1 MADDIVVAERG
12 VPFPATT
19 DPVDTQTASGGMAFS
34 LGNFVTLPNKDGMP
48 GWWSA
53 GRDTALRT
61 FVNKSDPLKV
71 AVNTFINK
79 LVSVPYSI
87 FPKDNTMAA
96 HAELAAELEW
106 NLTNLSGFMRGF
118 REELKKIARDYL
130 TADNGCFALVMGKG
144 SAHRPLVGPALG
156 VMHLDSARCQRT
168 NDPEYPVIYTHINED
183 RYALHYTRVISMS
196 NLPSS
201 NVLMNGVG
209 LCAVSCALA
218 SAQELMDITEYAA
231 EKMGSRPPR
240 QILYAKTGANISE
253 LTSAIAVFE
262 QKMNADGYARFSKT
276 VLLAPKSANQQ
287 LELDVI
293 DLASVPD
300 GFDRDR
306 VSLIDLSL
314 LAAAFGLDLH
324 DLSLTIT
331 GTSTSEGGAEVQS
344 KKGRG
349 KGVHEF
355 IETFTD
361 QFARRFLPA
370 YLSFKFDEVD
380 DDADQQHADILAT
393 RATARSTNLSAGV
406 TTLRVERVAMLHD
419 GDISIEDFAMLE
431 LADGRTPDGM
441 DILFLFYTK
450 DPYIS
455 DLLRGFTVPEPTDL
469 ISTDAPN
476 IVPKIRERE
485 IKVYQEVET
494 ARTAVKAN
502 KARMALYA
510 LQKLETMYME
520 APPPELDP
528 NNPDVVDATAAQD
541 PAAVDSVTDPA
552 AASAAANGDEAAGVT
567 GDGAD
572 VDVDATAGAEGAETT
587 KEAGNAEKQLPFSLT
602 ELPDSDQ
609 AFLTNAIDDYEDDFY
624 SLVRQA
630 QSGQID
636 EESFVRSVSEIAAA
650 ILLLLFVRGSK
661 IPFARM
667 TTEEKQEIARLI
679 SQTDLSASDFGRDL
693 YGTLSA
699 SGKPMTLHAA
709 LARAGLWVNMAIAAF
724 STGQLMRRD
733 NPRLEWVWN
742 PMKDHCGDCVRL
754 NGQVHTASQWRA
766 AGWLPRSTRL
776 ECHGYNCGCGF
787 RETKD
792 AERGSF

>member
-1 MADDIVVAERG
+1 MADELAVVEQG
-12 VPFPATT
+12 TPFPSTV
-19 DPVDTQTASGGMAFS
+19 DPVDPRNATGGMAFS
-34 LGNFVTLPNKDGMP
+34 LGNFITLPNRDGMP
-48 GWWSA
+48 AWWSA
-53 GRDTALRT
+53 GRDNALRN

-87 FPKDNTMAA
+87 FPKDNTMAS
-96 HAELAAELEW
+96 HADLATELEW

-130 TADNGCFALVMGKG
+130 TTDNGCFAIVLGKG
-144 SAHRPLVGPALG
+144 SAHRPLIGPALG
-156 VMHLDSARCQRT
+156 ILHLDSARCQRT
-168 NDPEYPVIYTHINED
+168 NDPEYPVIYTHINEE

-196 NLPSS
+196 NLPSA
-201 NVLMNGVG
+201 NALMNGVG

-253 LTSAIAVFE
+253 LSSAIAVFE
-262 QKMNADGYARFSKT
+262 QKMSAEGYARFSKT

-331 GTSTSEGGAEVQS
+331 GTASSEGGAEVQS

-361 QFARRFLPA
+361 QFARRFLPT

-406 TTLRVERVAMLHD
+406 TTLRVERVSMLHD

-431 LADGRTPDGM
+431 LADGRTPNGL
-441 DILFLFYTK
+441 DILFLFYSE
-450 DPYIS
+450 DPYIKS
-455 DLLRGFTVPEPTDL
+455 LLGGFTVPDPTDM
-469 ISTDAPN
+469 IANESAT
-476 IVPKIRERE
+476 IVPEIRNRE
-485 IKVYQEVET
+485 IEVYKEIEK
-494 ARTAVKAN
+494 ARTTIKAN

-520 APPPELDP
+520 APPPDMEM
-528 NNPDVVDATAAQD
+528 NERIAVEAMDAGA
-541 PAAVDSVTDPA
+541 
-552 AASAAANGDEAAGVT
+552 AAANGDEAAGVT

-572 VDVDATAGAEGAETT
+572 VDVDATADATAAETT

-602 ELPDSDQ
+602 ELPDSDR
-609 AFLTNAIDDYEDDFY
+609 AFLETTLADYEDTFGE
-624 SLVRQA
+624 LVRQA
-630 QSGQID
+630 QSGRID
-636 EESFVRSVSEIAAA
+636 EHEFTRAIAEIAAA
-650 ILLLLFVRGSK
+650 VLLLLFVRGAK
-661 IPFARM
+661 VPFTRM
-667 TTEEKQEIARLI
+667 TLGEKQTIADLI

-693 YGTLSA
+693 YGTLTA
-699 SGKPMTLHAA
+699 SGKPMTLRAA
-709 LARAGLWVNMAIAAF
+709 FARAGLWVNMAVASF

-733 NPRLEWVWN
+733 NPRLRWVRN
-742 PMKDHCGDCVRL
+742 PMKDSCGTCVRL
-754 NGQVHTASQWRA
+754 DGQVHTAAQWRA
-766 AGWLPRSTRL
+766 SGWIPRSTRL
-776 ECHGYNCGCGF
+776 ECHGYNCGCSF

-792 AERGSF
+792 AERGTF